1 VPAEIIQ
8 RQRIVGD
15 LFANA
20 IMRAHSELALRE
32 GERRLNLAAAA
43 AKLGLWRWNVQD
55 NSMWAT
61 DRAKRIFGFSP
72 ETEVTFGMWRERVHM
87 DDQAAVEA
95 ALAEAVARN
104 GSYETEYRAVGDNGE
119 VRWIAASGQAASGA
133 GGEPISMTGVVMD
146 ITERRNAEREMQELR
161 RDLAHAGRVTLLGQL
176 ASALAHELGQP
187 LGAILRNAEAADL
200 ILQEEPPDLEELRAI
215 VTDIRRDDQRAGD
228 VISRL
233 RSLLKKRELELQ
245 HIGIEVVIAEVVAL
259 VRGDAAERGVKVE
272 VAAAPNLPDV
282 RGDRVHLQQVLLNL
296 IINAMDAL
304 RESKAG
310 DHRISIRAAGTADG
324 QVVVSVSDNGPGI
337 AEDKLGKVFE
347 PFFTTKSTGMG
358 VGLAVTQNLIEAH
371 RGKIWAENRPE
382 GGAVFHFTVPG
393 VTGGGAA

>member
-1 VPAEIIQ
+1 
-8 RQRIVGD
+8 
-15 LFANA
+15 
-20 IMRAHSELALRE
+20 M
-32 GERRLNLAAAA
+32 
-43 AKLGLWRWNVQD
+43 
-55 NSMWAT
+55 
-61 DRAKRIFGFSP
+61 
-72 ETEVTFGMWRERVHM
+72 
-87 DDQAAVEA
+87 
-95 ALAEAVARN
+95 
-104 GSYETEYRAVGDNGE
+104 
-119 VRWIAASGQAASGA
+119 
-133 GGEPISMTGVVMD
+133 
-146 ITERRNAEREMQELR
+146 
-161 RDLAHAGRVTLLGQL
+161 
-176 ASALAHELGQP
+176 
-187 LGAILRNAEAADL
+187 
-200 ILQEEPPDLEELRAI
+200 
-215 VTDIRRDDQRAGD
+215 
-228 VISRL
+228 
-233 RSLLKKRELELQ
+233 
-245 HIGIEVVIAEVVAL
+245 
-259 VRGDAAERGVKVE
+259 KVE